1 MPLRVFGTIK
11 PGEPDQTLPLAGRDG
26 EGEAEEEEMAFHPI
40 RFPLDVALGARGGP
54 ERATD
59 IVTLASGREER
70 NSRWAQS
77 RRRYNAG
84 YGVKSRA
91 DMQAVLAF
99 FEERRGRFHSFLWRD
114 ALDHSSNG
122 TDTPLPT
129 DQVLGTGDA
138 VTATFQLRKKYG
150 AGFDP
155 YWRPITKP
163 VDGSVRVAVNGVE
176 VMAGLTIDTLTGM
189 VTFVSPPVDGATVA
203 AGFLF
208 DVPVRFDIDRLD
220 IELTSFDAADAPSIP
235 LIEVRE

>member
-1 MPLRVFGTIK
+1 
-11 PGEPDQTLPLAGRDG
+11 
-26 EGEAEEEEMAFHPI
+26 MAFHAI

-70 NSRWAQS
+70 NSRWAHS

-84 YGVKSRA
+84 YGIKSRA

-114 ALDHSSNG
+114 GLDHTA
-122 TDTPLPT
+122 TDE
-129 DQVLGTGDA
+129 VIKTGDGET
-138 VTATFQLRKKYG
+138 TAFQLVKKYG
-150 AGFDP
+150 ADFDP
-155 YWRPITKP
+155 YLRPITKP
-163 VDGSVRVAVNGVE
+163 VAESVVVKLDGEVTAVE
-176 VMAGLTIDTLTGM
+176 VDALTGM
-189 VTFVSPPVDGATVA
+189 VTFATAPEEGAAITA
-203 AGFLF
+203 SFAF

-220 IELTSFDAADAPSIP
+220 IELSSFDAADAPSIP

>member
-1 MPLRVFGTIK
+1 
-11 PGEPDQTLPLAGRDG
+11 
-26 EGEAEEEEMAFHPI
+26 MAFHPI

-54 ERATD
+54 ERATE
-59 IVTLASGREER
+59 IVTLANGREER
-70 NSRWAQS
+70 NSRWAHS

-99 FEERRGRFHSFLWRD
+99 FEERRGRFHAFLWRD

-122 TDTPLPT
+122 TETPLPV
-129 DQVLGTGDA
+129 DQDLGAGDGVA
-138 VTATFQLRKKYG
+138 TTFQLRKRYG
-150 AGFDP
+150 ASFDP
-155 YWRPITKP
+155 HWRPITRP
-163 VDGSVRVAVNGVE
+163 VAGSVQVAVDGSEVTSGFSVDAATGIVAFAV
-176 VMAGLTIDTLTGM
+176 A
-189 VTFVSPPVDGATVA
+189 PADGAVVT

-220 IELTSFDAADAPSIP
+220 IELSSFDAAEAPSIP

>member
-1 MPLRVFGTIK
+1 MT
-11 PGEPDQTLPLAGRDG
+11 
-26 EGEAEEEEMAFHPI
+26 FHPI

-59 IVTLASGREER
+59 IVTLQSGREER
-70 NSRWAQS
+70 NSRWAHS

-99 FEERRGRFHSFLWRD
+99 FEERRGIFHSFLWRD

-122 TDTPLPT
+122 AQPLG
-129 DQVLGTGDA
+129 VGDGIA
-138 VTATFQLRKKYG
+138 TAFQLVKRYG
-150 AGFDP
+150 ADFDP
-155 YWRPITKP
+155 YLRPITKP
-163 VDGSVRVAVNGVE
+163 VAASVSVFVDGLPTSAFT
-176 VMAGLTIDTLTGM
+176 LDPLTGI
-189 VTFVSPPVDGATVA
+189 VTFSAPPALGVVLTAS
-203 AGFLF
+203 FEF

>member
-1 MPLRVFGTIK
+1 
-11 PGEPDQTLPLAGRDG
+11 
-26 EGEAEEEEMAFHPI
+26 MAFHAV

-114 ALDHSSNG
+114 GLDHAA
-122 TDTPLPT
+122 TDELI
-129 DQVLGTGDA
+129 GTGDGTT
-138 VTATFQLRKKYG
+138 VSFQLTKKYG
-150 AGFDP
+150 AEFDP
-155 YWRPITKP
+155 YLRPITKP
-163 VDGSVRVAVNGVE
+163 IVETVE
-176 VMAGLTIDTLTGM
+176 V
-189 VTFVSPPVDGATVA
+189 SVDGAPADVEVDPLTGRITFETAPADGA
-203 AGFLF
+203 AITASFEF
-208 DVPVRFDIDRLD
+208 DVPVRFDTDRLD
-220 IELTSFDAADAPSIP
+220 VELSSFDAAEAPVIP
-235 LIEVRE
+235 LIEVLE